1 MMQGDMFFHLR
12 FLVPIFAP
20 LVFMALVLV
29 LHAVSSICKIK
40 NMFRSRTDCMK
51 TVCYM

>member
-1 MMQGDMFFHLR
+1 MYFHLR
-12 FLVPIFAP
+12 FIVAFFAP
-20 LVFMALVLV
+20 LVFMALVLL
-29 LHAVSSICKIK
+29 LHIISNICKIK